1 MSKYKYILWDVD
13 GTLLDFSYSQK
24 ISLFKCLDMIGVT
37 GTDELNAIY
46 TEINER
52 WWKNLELGL
61 VTKAELLSGRFVDF
75 FETCNIV
82 CPDVDAFRESYQY
95 ELGVN
100 FVPMEGAIEVCGKLK
115 DLGFHQYVV
124 TNGVTS
130 TQKTKLALSGFD
142 KLMDGVFISE
152 QIGMPKPNIEFFD
165 ACFSKIKETNI
176 DLKLEEVL
184 IVGDSMSSDMKG
196 GINAGIDT
204 CFYAPELIE
213 REEAVT
219 YQIRSLYE
227 VYTILG
233 VK

>member
-24 ISLFKCLDMIGVT
+24 ISLFKCLEKIGVT

-61 VTKAELLSGRFVDF
+61 VTKKELLSGRFVDF
-75 FETCNIV
+75 FEACNIA
-82 CPDVDAFRESYQY
+82 CSDVDAFRESYQY

-100 FVPMEGAIEVCGKLK
+100 FVPMEGAIEVCDKLK
-115 DLGFHQYVV
+115 NLGFHQYVV

-130 TQKTKLALSGFD
+130 TQKTKLSLSGFD
-142 KLMDGVFISE
+142 KLMDEIFISE
-152 QIGMPKPNIEFFD
+152 QIGVPKPHIDFFD
-165 ACFSKIKETNI
+165 TCFSKIKEQDTEF
-176 DLKLEEVL
+176 DLTKVL
-184 IVGDSMSSDMKG
+184 IVGDSLSSDMQG

-204 CFYAPELIE
+204 CFYAPTLVE
-213 REEAVT
+213 REKTVT
-219 YQIRSLYE
+219 YQIQSLYE
-227 VYTILG
+227 VLSILG